1 VAPELD
7 VRLLRYFV
15 AVAEELHFTR
25 AASRLF
31 VAQQALSRD
40 IQRLEE
46 RAGVPLLE
54 RTTRRV
60 TLTPAGE
67 QLLVRA
73 RELLALHD
81 QTLRELQGL
90 TNRIVVDV
98 VGHGLT
104 PETVLAAARRRGP
117 DVEYFAEFHGG
128 LELALPLLQAR
139 RLDVTFGRLAGVTAA
154 TDDGFA
160 QRLIRLERIA
170 VLLPEQHRLA
180 ALRAVPLAALRDH
193 GVCWRA
199 GTHVSTEW
207 EQAILQL
214 LTGFDADVA
223 TNHPRVRDLD
233 ELTRH
238 LHYRKAKILVLSSQP
253 AVPGGVLR
261 PLVEPVAAY
270 PWSMIWRRDLNH
282 PGLRALH
289 SAVDD
294 LAAAEHWLDVPP
306 GTWLPEP
313 EATRLGAG

>member
-1 VAPELD
+1 
-7 VRLLRYFV
+7 LL
-15 AVAEELHFTR
+15 L
-25 AASRLF
+25 
-31 VAQQALSRD
+31 
-40 IQRLEE
+40 
-46 RAGVPLLE
+46 
-54 RTTRRV
+54 
-60 TLTPAGE
+60 
-67 QLLVRA
+67 RA
-73 RELLALHD
+73 RELLVLHD
-81 QTLRELQGL
+81 QMVRELQGF
-90 TNRIVVDV
+90 TDRIVVDV

-104 PETVLAAARRRGP
+104 PETVLSAARRGGP
-117 DVEYFAEFHGG
+117 GVEYFAEFQGG

-154 TDDGFA
+154 TDGGLA

-170 VLLPEQHRLA
+170 VLLPEHHRLA

-238 LHYRKAKILVLSSQP
+238 LHYRKAVILVLRSQP

-261 PLVEPVAAY
+261 PLVEPAAAY
-270 PWSMIWRRDLNH
+270 PWSMIWRRDLSH

-294 LAAAEHWLDVPP
+294 LGAAEHWLDVPS

-313 EATRLGAG
+313 EATQIGAR

>member
-1 VAPELD
+1 M
-7 VRLLRYFV
+7 RLLRYFV

-40 IQRLEE
+40 IRRLEE
-46 RAGVPLLE
+46 RIGVPLLD

-81 QTLRELQGL
+81 KTLRELQGL
-90 TNRIVVDV
+90 SNRVVVDV

-104 PETVLAAARRRGP
+104 PEIVLAAARRRGP
-117 DVEYFAEFHGG
+117 DVEYFAEFQGG
-128 LELALPLLQAR
+128 LELARPLLQAR
-139 RLDVTFGRLAGVTAA
+139 RLDVTFGRIAGVAA
-154 TDDGFA
+154 ITDDGFA

-170 VLLPEQHRLA
+170 VLLPEQHPLA
-180 ALRAVPLAALRDH
+180 SLPAVPLPALRDH

-233 ELTRH
+233 ELTQH
-238 LHYRKAKILVLSSQP
+238 LHFRNASILVLSTQP
-253 AVPGGVLR
+253 AVPGAVLR

-270 PWSMIWRRDLNH
+270 PWSMIWRRDLSH
-282 PGLRALH
+282 PGLRALD

-294 LAAAEHWLDVPP
+294 LGAAEQWLDVPA

-313 EATRLGAG
+313 EATRIGAS

>member
-1 VAPELD
+1 M
-7 VRLLRYFV
+7 RLLRYFV

-25 AASRLF
+25 AANRLF

-40 IQRLEE
+40 MQRLEE
-46 RAGVPLLE
+46 RVGVPLLD

-90 TNRIVVDV
+90 SGRLVVDV

-154 TDDGFA
+154 THDGLA

-170 VLLPEQHRLA
+170 VLLPRQHRLA
-180 ALRAVPLAALRDH
+180 ALPAVPLAALRDH

-199 GTHVSTEW
+199 GTHVSTE
-207 EQAILQL
+207 
-214 LTGFDADVA
+214 
-223 TNHPRVRDLD
+223 
-233 ELTRH
+233 
-238 LHYRKAKILVLSSQP
+238 
-253 AVPGGVLR
+253 
-261 PLVEPVAAY
+261 
-270 PWSMIWRRDLNH
+270 
-282 PGLRALH
+282 
-289 SAVDD
+289 
-294 LAAAEHWLDVPP
+294 
-306 GTWLPEP
+306 
-313 EATRLGAG
+313 

>member
-1 VAPELD
+1 M
-7 VRLLRYFV
+7 RLLRYFV

-25 AASRLF
+25 AANRLF

-40 IQRLEE
+40 IQRLED
-46 RAGVPLLE
+46 RVGVPLLE

-81 QTLRELQGL
+81 KTLRELQGWAD
-90 TNRIVVDV
+90 RVVVDV

-117 DVEYFAEFHGG
+117 DVEYFAEFQGG
-128 LELALPLLQAR
+128 LEFALPLLQAR

-154 TDDGFA
+154 TEDGFA
-160 QRLIRLERIA
+160 RRLIRLERIA
-170 VLLPEQHRLA
+170 VLLPQQH
-180 ALRAVPLAALRDH
+180 PLANLPAIPLPALRDG

-238 LHYRKAKILVLSSQP
+238 LHYRKAVILVLSSQP
-253 AVPGGVLR
+253 AVPGAVLR

-270 PWSMIWRRDLNH
+270 PWSMIWRRDLSH
-282 PGLRALH
+282 PGLQALH

-294 LAAAEHWLDVPP
+294 LDAAEHWLDVPP

-313 EATRLGAG
+313 EATRIGAG

>member
-1 VAPELD
+1 MCVCCATSWRSQRSCISPAPPTGCSSPN
-7 VRLLRYFV
+7 RRS
-15 AVAEELHFTR
+15 AVTSGDLINR
-25 AASRLF
+25 P
-31 VAQQALSRD
+31 
-40 IQRLEE
+40 
-46 RAGVPLLE
+46 GVPLLQ

-90 TNRIVVDV
+90 ADRVVVDV

-170 VLLPEQHRLA
+170 VLLP
-180 ALRAVPLAALRDH
+180 
-193 GVCWRA
+193 
-199 GTHVSTEW
+199 
-207 EQAILQL
+207 
-214 LTGFDADVA
+214 
-223 TNHPRVRDLD
+223 
-233 ELTRH
+233 
-238 LHYRKAKILVLSSQP
+238 
-253 AVPGGVLR
+253 
-261 PLVEPVAAY
+261 
-270 PWSMIWRRDLNH
+270 
-282 PGLRALH
+282 
-289 SAVDD
+289 
-294 LAAAEHWLDVPP
+294 AAAPP
-306 GTWLPEP
+306 GRSARRTSGGAARPRQVLAGRHARVDRVGAGDSAAPGRFRRRRGDQPSAGPRPRRAELGTSSLPQSQD
-313 EATRLGAG
+313 LGAQ